1 MFINFRSFFTLLC
14 IGLFMMSCVTPGVPY
29 AYVNTYEPETLPK
42 IDRSS
47 LGSNSISGSAFLR
60 QGGGGIVNCAG
71 NTVLL
76 KKQVNLSLQ
85 RNAYAKEYLALSS
98 RDRAVTVTDPR
109 LVEFERDLSGIRN
122 SFTKRSVCD
131 VDGKFKFSNLGSGT
145 YTIKTKVYWVVMDE
159 GQGGIM
165 GSTLTIPANSI
176 DQDYSAVVNT
186 VTRSCGGMFGGLY
199 CNVQ

>member
-1 MFINFRSFFTLLC
+1 
-14 IGLFMMSCVTPGVPY
+14 MMSCVTPGVPY